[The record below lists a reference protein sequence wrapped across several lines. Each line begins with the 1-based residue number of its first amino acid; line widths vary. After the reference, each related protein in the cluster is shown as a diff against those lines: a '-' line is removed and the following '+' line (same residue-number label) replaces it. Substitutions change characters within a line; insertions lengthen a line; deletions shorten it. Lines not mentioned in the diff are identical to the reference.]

1 MARKETRHVET
12 SSRYR
17 IDPGADLPDTG
28 LTMRDPARF
37 WDKLSTRYAKMPV
50 QNEAAYATTLERT
63 RAYLSPTDSALE
75 LGCGTGSTAL
85 TLATSVANYRAT
97 DISGGM
103 IEIARAKPTDA
114 PVEFAQTGLDDDGRG
129 ATYDVV
135 LAFNLLHL
143 IGDLD
148 GALDLIAPLVAPG
161 GLFISKT
168 ICKPTERLSWKLR
181 LMLVALPVMQL
192 IGKAPDV
199 QFRPVEAHEQAIERA
214 GFEILERANYPA
226 SPPSRFIVARKR
238 A

>member
-1 MARKETRHVET
+1 MTDGT
-12 SSRYR
+12 M
-17 IDPGADLPDTG
+17 
-28 LTMRDPARF
+28 MRDPARF

-50 QNEAAYATTLERT
+50 RDEAAYATTLERT
-63 RAYLSPTDSALE
+63 RFFLSPASEVLE
-75 LGCGTGSTAL
+75 VGCGTGTTAL
-85 TLATSVANYRAT
+85 SLASAVARYRAT

-103 IEIARAKPTDA
+103 IEIARAKPADA
-114 PVEFAQTGLDDDGRG
+114 PVEFAQAGLDDDGRG
-129 ATYDVV
+129 ATYDIV

-148 GALDLIAPLVAPG
+148 AALVQIAALVRPG

-168 ICKPTERLSWKLR
+168 ICKPTEPLSWKLR
-181 LMLVALPVMQL
+181 LMLVALPVMQM

-199 QFRPVEAHEQAIERA
+199 QLRPTDTHEDAIERA
-214 GFEILERANYPA
+214 GFDILERGNYPA